1 MIGHLV
7 CHMYGKQVNVRVN
20 RKERWQPQLNQ
31 NKEVDISENIAKFDK
46 RKQTIEL
53 DIRRNIKYLK

>member
-7 CHMYGKQVNVRVN
+7 CHMYGKQVNVRVK
-20 RKERWQPQLNQ
+20 RKERWQPLLNQ
-31 NKEVDISENIAKFDK
+31 NIEVDISENIAKFDK